1 MVPGPSS
8 TRRPRPLWSGLGR
21 VLALI
26 LLVLNVILPAGSAD
40 EKRIAIYSA
49 TAHYSLPVADRNGR
63 EYIGLLEVLE
73 PLGTVSS
80 RTDGLHWKLRYNN
93 AEAEFTANQNR
104 AKVQGRDFDLTGNFL
119 LESGRGL
126 VPTNTLGTLLPR
138 ILGGAVTLNESSRR
152 LFIGNVAT
160 HFTAQLSH
168 TTPPRLVMNFSAPVN
183 PTIATEPGK
192 LRMSFTREPV
202 VAPGSPTLTFGDK
215 SIPSATYSENNGT
228 AEVTVNGGVA
238 LMASFSN
245 DGRTITIAPAPQQ
258 AVGPQQPA
266 QPLPAATVSAAVPPG
281 TAPPSVSAPSSSSRR
296 FYAVLDASHGG
307 DDRGVALS
315 NQLAEKDVTLAL
327 ARRLRQELESRG
339 IPTLVLRDSDANLT
353 QDQRAALA
361 NTARPVVYISV
372 HAASNGRGV
381 RLYTALLPAAQ
392 ENNGPFVA
400 WNTAQT
406 QYLSFSQAA
415 VQGVAAQLQKQQI
428 QVRTLAAPL
437 RPLNNI
443 TAAAIAVEVAP
454 PGSDVMDLNLVAY
467 QQNVASAVASG
478 IAAVRAQLGE
488 PR

>member
-1 MVPGPSS
+1 
-8 TRRPRPLWSGLGR
+8 L
-21 VLALI
+21 VLAGHIATPYLSQRFVRVAAFA
-26 LLVLNVILPAGSAD
+26 LLLANFILPAGSAD

-49 TAHYSLPVADRNGR
+49 AAHYSLPVADRGGR
-63 EYIGLLEVLE
+63 EYVGLLEVLE
-73 PLGTVSS
+73 PLGTVAS
-80 RTDGLHWKLRYNN
+80 RTDGLHWKLRFNN

-119 LESGRGL
+119 LEGGRGL
-126 VPTNTLGTLLPR
+126 VPTNSLGTLLPR
-138 ILGGAVTLNESSRR
+138 ILGGQVTLNESSRR
-152 LFIGNVAT
+152 VFIGNVAT

-168 TTPPRLVMNFSAPVN
+168 TTPPRLIMNFSAPVN

-192 LRMSFTREPV
+192 LRMTFTREPV

-215 SIPSATYSENNGT
+215 TIPSAAYSENNGT
-228 AEVTVNGGVA
+228 AELTVNGGVA

-258 AVGPQQPA
+258 VAAPQPA
-266 QPLPAATVSAAVPPG
+266 QAPPAPTASAAVPPG
-281 TAPPSVSAPSSSSRR
+281 TAPAFPPQPSPSLGR

-307 DDRGVALS
+307 DDRGVALA
-315 NQLAEKDVTLAL
+315 NQLAEKDVTLAI

-339 IPTLVLRDSDANLT
+339 IATLVLRDSDANLT
-353 QDQRAALA
+353 FDQRAVLT

-372 HAASNGRGV
+372 HAASNGKGV
-381 RLYTALLPAAQ
+381 RLYTALLPAAE

-406 QYLSFSQAA
+406 QYLPVSQAA
-415 VQGVAAQLQKQQI
+415 AQGVASQLQKQQI

-454 PGSDVMDLNLVAY
+454 PGNDVMDLNLVAY
-467 QQNVASAVASG
+467 QQNVASAVANG

>member
-1 MVPGPSS
+1 MVPGPS
-8 TRRPRPLWSGLGR
+8 TVRRRRPLWSGLGG
-21 VLALI
+21 VLAPILVILI
-26 LLVLNVILPAGSAD
+26 ALPAGSAD
-40 EKRIAIYSA
+40 EKRIAIYS
-49 TAHYSLPVADRNGR
+49 TSAHYSLPVADRNGR
-63 EYIGLLEVLE
+63 EYVGLLEVLE
-73 PLGTVSS
+73 PLGTVTS
-80 RTDGLHWKLRYNN
+80 RTDGLHWKVRYNN

-138 ILGGAVTLNESSRR
+138 ILGGPVTLNESSRR

-168 TTPPRLVMNFSAPVN
+168 TTPPRLVMNFTAPVN

-192 LRMSFTREPV
+192 LRMTFTGEPV
-202 VAPGSPTLTFGDK
+202 ATPGSPTLTFGDK
-215 SIPSATYSENNGT
+215 TIPSASYSENNGT
-228 AEVTVNGGVA
+228 AEITVNGGVA

-258 AVGPQQPA
+258 AVAPQPA
-266 QPLPAATVSAAVPPG
+266 QVPPAATVSAAVPSG
-281 TAPPSVSAPSSSSRR
+281 TAHPVVPAPSASLRR

-307 DDRGVALS
+307 DDRGVALAT
-315 NQLAEKDVTLAL
+315 QLAEKDVTLAI

-339 IPTLVLRDSDANLT
+339 IATLVLRDSDANLT
-353 QDQRAALA
+353 FDQRAVLT

-372 HAASNGRGV
+372 HAASNGKGV
-381 RLYTALLPAAQ
+381 RLYTALLPAAE

-406 QYLSFSQAA
+406 QYLPVSQAA
-415 VQGVAAQLQKQQI
+415 AQGVASQLQKQQI

-454 PGSDVMDLNLVAY
+454 PGNDVMDLNLVAY
-467 QQNVASAVASG
+467 QQNVASAVANG

>member
-1 MVPGPSS
+1 LVPGLS
-8 TRRPRPLWSGLGR
+8 TVQRPCPEWSGLR
-21 VLALI
+21 RALALS
-26 LLVLNVILPAGSAD
+26 LVVLNSIHPAGSAD

-49 TAHYSLPVADRNGR
+49 TAHYSLPVADRGGR
-63 EYIGLLEVLE
+63 EYVRLLEVLE
-73 PLGTVSS
+73 PLGAASS
-80 RTDGLHWKLRYNN
+80 RTDGVHWKLRFNN
-93 AEAEFTANQNR
+93 IEADFTANQTR

-126 VPTNTLGTLLPR
+126 VPTNALGTLLPR
-138 ILGGAVTLNESSRR
+138 ILGGPVTLNESSRR

-183 PTIATEPGK
+183 PTIGTEPGK

-215 SIPSATYSENNGT
+215 TIPSATYSESNGT
-228 AEVTVNGGVA
+228 AELTVNGGVA

-258 AVGPQQPA
+258 ATA
-266 QPLPAATVSAAVPPG
+266 QPGQAPPAATASSPVPPG
-281 TAPPSVSAPSSSSRR
+281 TPAPSVSAVVSPSARR

-307 DDRGVALS
+307 DDRGVALAA
-315 NQLAEKDVTLAL
+315 QLAEKDVTLAI

-339 IPTLVLRDSDANLT
+339 IATLVLRDSDANLT
-353 QDQRAALA
+353 FDQRATLA
-361 NTARPVVYISV
+361 NTARAVVYISV
-372 HAASNGRGV
+372 HAASNGKGV
-381 RLYTALLPAAQ
+381 RIYTALLPAAE

-406 QYLSFSQAA
+406 EYLPVSQAVA
-415 VQGVAAQLQKQQI
+415 QGVAAQLQKQQI

-437 RPLNNI
+437 RPLNNL
-443 TAAAIAVEVAP
+443 TAAAVAVEVAP
-454 PGSDVMDLNLVAY
+454 PGSEVMDLNLVAY
-467 QQNVASAVASG
+467 QQNVASAVANG
-478 IAAVRAQLGE
+478 IAAVRAQLGG